1 MMGQKKNDDTEIERI
16 SLLFFFF
23 KPSASNLLLRSLQSN
38 YQIL

>member
-16 SLLFFFF
+16 SLLFFF